1 MYALAFLGALIFVPA
16 IGAIDDSMTSRL
28 FVRCC
33 GLAGIRACYRAP
45 AADGQPRRR
54 IQGLWMESGK

>member
-1 MYALAFLGALIFVPA
+1 MYALTLLGALIFVPV

-28 FVRCC
+28 FVPFC
-33 GLAGIRACYRAP
+33 GLAGICACFRAP
-45 AADGQPRRR
+45 ATNGQSRQR